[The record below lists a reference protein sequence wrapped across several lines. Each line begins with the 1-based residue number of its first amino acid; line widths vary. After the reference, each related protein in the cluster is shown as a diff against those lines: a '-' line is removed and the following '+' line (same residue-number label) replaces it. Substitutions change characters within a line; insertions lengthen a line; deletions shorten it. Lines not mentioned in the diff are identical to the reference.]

1 MILVVGIGNTLR
13 GDDGLGAAA
22 VAALKASHP
31 PDWVVAY
38 RAVHQLTPE
47 LAAEI
52 AECDAVI
59 FIDAGVDL
67 APAEIRRSEV
77 SASDDE
83 SAFTHFGTP
92 NGLLAA
98 AEKLYNKRVRGI
110 LFTVGAATFELGEAL
125 SPLVQAALPALV
137 TSVQKTLDALIRE
150 QMV

>member
-1 MILVVGIGNTLR
+1 MILILGIGNTVR

-22 VAALKASHP
+22 VAALKASHLP
-31 PDWVVAY
+31 NWAVSY

-67 APAEIRRSEV
+67 APAEIRRIEISK
-77 SASDDE
+77 SDDA

-92 NGLLAA
+92 NGLLATT
-98 AEKLYNKRVRGI
+98 ERLYNKRVRGI
-110 LFTVGAATFELGEAL
+110 LFTVGAATLELGESL

-137 TSVQKTLDALIRE
+137 TSVQETLEALMRE